1 MIKLPTAFMSNL
13 RTSLMYIGV
22 QDRMVYEPQLLH
34 MWAAIMAQTAG
45 EEVILRHGIGSFC
58 VEHNCNSIL

>member
-1 MIKLPTAFMSNL
+1 
-13 RTSLMYIGV
+13 MYIGV

-45 EEVILRHGIGSFC
+45 EEVILRHGIGSFYVKYNFNADPQLFEC
-58 VEHNCNSIL
+58 LLLLNTIFVH

>member
-34 MWAAIMAQTAG
+34 IWAAIMAQTAG

-58 VEHNCNSIL
+58 VEYN